1 MPPKSS
7 LCSTISAVRRL
18 KSDSIGCF
26 LKSVLLELSAAAIE
40 RELNKK
46 TKQPTKQATNHCE
59 DNFCRHAS
67 SYVGG
72 HGIHG
77 LGHPMTV
84 IHGLIPAGG
93 VGARALNAQS
103 ISASSGPSASTEPL
117 TEPHTKPLPKQ
128 YRLIN
133 GVPMLVHAVNA
144 LLVDARVQDVVV
156 GVQADDPFAHEY
168 LFALAHVQVWPTAG
182 VTRALTVLQTL
193 QQVGFSDLDWVL
205 VHDAARPGLPND
217 RLTALI
223 DACLQSDQGGL
234 LAMPAADTVKLARE
248 QRTVN
253 DAGAS
258 EVESTLDRAR
268 IWLAQTPQMFKVGE
282 LKTAL
287 SGALK
292 AGVDVTDEASAME
305 WAGHAPLLVPG
316 SVRNFKVTW
325 PEDFERLG
333 ELS

>member
-1 MPPKSS
+1 MQCLPNLPKSS
-7 LCSTISAVRRL
+7 RCSTISAVRRL
-18 KSDSIGCF
+18 KSGSIGCF
-26 LKSVLLELSAAAIE
+26 LRPVLLELSAAAIK

-46 TKQPTKQATNHCE
+46 TKQATNHFE
-59 DNFCRHAS
+59 DNFCRCAS
-67 SYVGG
+67 SYVGEPD
-72 HGIHG
+72 IHG
-77 LGHPMTV
+77 LGQMMTV

-93 VGARALNAQS
+93 VGARALSAQTVNT
-103 ISASSGPSASTEPL
+103 ASLSTTP
-117 TEPHTKPLPKQ
+117 TKLLPKQ
-128 YRLIN
+128 YRFIN

-156 GVQADDPFAHEY
+156 GVQTDDPFAHEY
-168 LFALAHVQVWPTAG
+168 LSALARVQVWPSAG